1 MSARPQVVADVEKTG
16 DTVQARFALKNL
28 PGLYVAEAKKPLF
41 AFVGAADLALE
52 QAKDVPAEVTSS
64 VSAVSARLAEVP
76 AQVRTIPTQ
85 VRTLRSDVE
94 VRVEKVTERAS
105 DLYGQLSVRGE
116 RLITSIRRQP
126 ATEAAIADGKEAVRK
141 AAAAAVAAQK
151 SASAGEK
158 AVQDAAGK
166 LG

>member
-1 MSARPQVVADVEKTG
+1 VSARPQVVADVEKT
-16 DTVQARFALKNL
+16 DDSVQARFALKNL

-41 AFVGAADLALE
+41 AFVGAADRALA
-52 QAKDVPAEVTSS
+52 QAKEVPADVSSS

-76 AQVRTIPTQ
+76 AQVRTLPSQ

-94 VRVEKVTERAS
+94 DRVEKVHDRAT
-105 DLYGQLSVRGE
+105 DLYGLLSIRGE

-141 AAAAAVAAQK
+141 AAASATAAKHSAQ
-151 SASAGEK
+151 AGEK